1 MTKEERNIRLKKI
14 LEIYT
19 TQETSL
25 KTLSDKFEISVPC
38 ISRFLKKNGITIKK
52 FENQESFLEQALKE
66 LKNNS
71 LEEVSNK
78 FNINKE
84 VLLIANSGLS
94 KSEYKKQIINMAI
107 EEYINTAEYNK
118 SIQNISAKY
127 GINKKTLAKYL
138 KEKNIPIIATRNRSE
153 FNRNFFDSIDTE
165 EKAYWL
171 GFMYADGYIGATEYS
186 VGLNISL
193 KDIDHLK
200 KYNEALNY
208 KKGLNISETHQFGS
222 KEHTNKAGETLYMVS
237 TVIRDKQL
245 WEGLNSKGCIPN
257 KSLVLTFP
265 DESIFSEKKLVYDFI
280 RGYVDGDGTLGV
292 YPHSS
297 KNPKLEESL
306 LIVGTKPFLEGVE
319 KYLGKGFLMQKTNC
333 SQKTYRLGYSTKK
346 ANKAAELLYSNAK
359 IYLDRKYNIYINK
372 FAALKSGKFGE
383 PCDGNTEV
391 N

>member
-19 TQETSL
+19 TQEISL

-66 LKNNS
+66 LKNNP
-71 LEEVSNK
+71 LEKVSNK

-138 KEKNIPIIATRNRSE
+138 KEKNIPIIANRNRSE
-153 FNRNFFDSIDTE
+153 FNRDFFDSIDTE

-208 KKGLNISETHQFGS
+208 KKGLNISETH
-222 KEHTNKAGETLYMVS
+222 
-237 TVIRDKQL
+237 
-245 WEGLNSKGCIPN
+245 
-257 KSLVLTFP
+257 
-265 DESIFSEKKLVYDFI
+265 
-280 RGYVDGDGTLGV
+280 
-292 YPHSS
+292 
-297 KNPKLEESL
+297 
-306 LIVGTKPFLEGVE
+306 
-319 KYLGKGFLMQKTNC
+319 
-333 SQKTYRLGYSTKK
+333 
-346 ANKAAELLYSNAK
+346 
-359 IYLDRKYNIYINK
+359 
-372 FAALKSGKFGE
+372 
-383 PCDGNTEV
+383 
-391 N
+391 